1 VPKEK
6 IVEVCMAIVYDGKR
20 FLETK
25 YENEKQF
32 EDEVVAGSK
41 LFFGKKSIFIN
52 AKKKIDSKSIGA
64 TIPDGFFFDFSD
76 PLDPQLYLVEI
87 ELAEHGFFKHI
98 FPQITKFFA
107 FFKNTSLQ
115 KSLVDKLF
123 HVIQTDDLLK
133 AEFKKHLK
141 NIEIH
146 KFLSD
151 MVESSQNI
159 LLIADRPINEMQEIM
174 YTYTDTWG
182 KLVRYL
188 EIKKY
193 LCEGE
198 VLYLV
203 HPDLETLQYSEAAEQ
218 SEEEVDDEARPVYTE
233 QYHLDGVKDQVAEVY
248 RRTKAL
254 AAELDKDLVFN
265 PQKYYISIK
274 AGKNIAFLK
283 LRVKKLRFIAM
294 LPETEIRKIVSKYP
308 IASLS
313 QPVQNFYNGPCAAV
327 EIDNLEHEEEIKALI
342 ARLLKEHK
350 GT

>member
-1 VPKEK
+1 
-6 IVEVCMAIVYDGKR
+6 MAIIYNGKR
-20 FLETK
+20 FLESK

-32 EDEVVAGSK
+32 EDEVVAQSK
-41 LFFGKKSIFIN
+41 LFFGKNSIFIN
-52 AKKKIDSKSIGA
+52 AKKKIDSKSLGA
-64 TIPDGFFFDFSD
+64 TVPDGFFFDFSD

-123 HVIQTDDLLK
+123 HIIQTDEPLK
-133 AEFKKHLK
+133 TEFKKHLK
-141 NIEIH
+141 HVEIH

-159 LLIADRPINEMQEIM
+159 LLIADRPINEMQEIR
-174 YTYTDTWG
+174 YTYTDTWD

-188 EIKKY
+188 EIKKFS
-193 LCEGE
+193 CEGE

-203 HPDLETLQYSEAAEQ
+203 NPDFETLQYSEVPELI
-218 SEEEVDDEARPVYTE
+218 EEEVPDETQPLYTE
-233 QYHLDGVKDQVAEVY
+233 QYHLEGVKTQVAEVY
-248 RRTKAL
+248 KRIKAL
-254 AAELDKDLVFN
+254 AAELDKSLVFN

-283 LRVKKLRFIAM
+283 LRIKKLRFIAL
-294 LPETEIRKIVSKYP
+294 LPEAEIRMIVQNYP

-313 QPVQNFYNGPCAAV
+313 PPVQNFYNGPCAAV
-327 EIDNLEHEEEIKALI
+327 DIDNLQHDEEIKALL
-342 ARLLKEHK
+342 ARLLKTHSSS
-350 GT
+350 